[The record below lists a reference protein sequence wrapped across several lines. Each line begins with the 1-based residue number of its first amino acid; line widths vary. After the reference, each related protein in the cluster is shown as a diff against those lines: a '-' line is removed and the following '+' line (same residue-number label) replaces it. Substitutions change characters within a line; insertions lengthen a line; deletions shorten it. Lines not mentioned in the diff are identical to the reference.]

1 MILPLARGP
10 EGDYWASIRARMLRE
25 TEVFLEE
32 GLRHPEQYRR
42 IPAIPVGNGRF
53 PRGFADAFWSQLL
66 ATS

>member
-1 MILPLARGP
+1 MILPFGP
-10 EGDYWASIRARMLRE
+10 ASEGEYWDVIRARMRRE
-25 TEVFLEE
+25 TEAFLEA

-42 IPAIPVGNGRF
+42 IPAVPVGTARF